1 MTAIFS
7 VACVEG

>member
-7 VACVEG
+7 

>member
-7 VACVEG
+7 SKSQ